1 MGNIFLKRRSLY
13 MFYYW
18 CNRTLP
24 EAEFRYQMADAALK
38 NNVIADEDLTK
49 IEKEKNDAFKELLAY
64 KSFLAE
70 LTDVE
75 KEIVYSPK
83 EPNNVIAGIR
93 KEQFE
98 EIRLEVFKKWCVK
111 FLPSNIVYIR
121 EIDRKKM
128 GASLK
133 EARHGKGYSAIEVC
147 KYLGISTGAL
157 KNYEDGNRTPAINVL
172 YTLCNLYEKNLIKLI
187 EDAFT
192 F

>member
-38 NNVIADEDLTK
+38 NKVIEEKDIPK
-49 IEKEKNDAFKELLAY
+49 IEKEKNDAYKELIAY
-64 KSFLAE
+64 KTFLAE

-75 KEIVYSPK
+75 KEIVHSPR
-83 EPNNVIAGIR
+83 EPNNAMAGIR

-98 EIRLEVFKKWCVK
+98 EIRLEVFKKWCAK
-111 FLPSNIVYIR
+111 FLPANIIYIR
-121 EIDRKKM
+121 EIDRKKT
-128 GASLK
+128 GEFLK
-133 EARHGKGYSAIEVC
+133 EARLEKGYSAIEVC

-157 KNYEDGNRTPAINVL
+157 RNYESGKRIAAVNVL
-172 YTLCNLYEKNLIKLI
+172 FCLCSIYEIQI
-187 EDAFT
+187 ESLFD
-192 F
+192 